1 MRTHSPRRAFS
12 LLELLISLV
21 IVSALLAI
29 LLPTLTSARIASHR
43 ADCAGH
49 QIALSEAWHLWL
61 EANDQRFPVIYDEP
75 GWFYGGLRFS
85 AINGSPFLD
94 FDRPL
99 NRYVP
104 RSSLVRHGEQMFQCP
119 ADTGIRGEV
128 AEAGTGSQSA
138 YRAFGT
144 SYRANAA
151 LLRPTSSAPVGQ
163 EAGLSLSQITTP
175 PSRLVVMGD
184 AVWFEVRQRT
194 GRQAQWHATPDA
206 GNLLFLDGS
215 VRFVTIEPE
224 PALGPA
230 VFDPFLPQFA
240 RDTPADG

>member
-1 MRTHSPRRAFS
+1 MRTRSRYYAFT
-12 LLELLISLV
+12 LLELLIAVV

-29 LLPTLTSARIASHR
+29 LLPTLTSARIASYR
-43 ADCAGH
+43 ADCARN
-49 QIALSEAWHLWL
+49 QAVLSEAWHLYI
-61 EANDQRFPVIYDEP
+61 EANEQRFPVIYDEP

-85 AINGSPFLD
+85 RINRSPFLD

-99 NRYVP
+99 NRFVP
-104 RSSLVRHGEQMFQCP
+104 RSSLIRYGEQMFECP
-119 ADTGIRGEV
+119 ADTGIRGEI
-128 AEAGTGSQSA
+128 AGAGTGDQSA

-151 LLRPTSSAPVGQ
+151 LLRPDSSDEVNQPVGI
-163 EAGLSLSQITTP
+163 GLNQITTA

-184 AVWFEVRQRT
+184 AVWYEVRQDT
-194 GRQAQWHATPDA
+194 GRNADWHATPNA

-224 PALGPA
+224 PAVGPA
-230 VFDPFLPQFA
+230 VFDPFA
-240 RDTPADG
+240 TETDGERDPSE

>member
-1 MRTHSPRRAFS
+1 MRTPRYGPAFS
-12 LLELLISLV
+12 LLELLIALV
-21 IVSALLAI
+21 IVGALLAI

-61 EANDQRFPVIYDEP
+61 EANDQRFPVIFDEP

-128 AEAGTGSQSA
+128 AEAGTGALSA

-151 LLRPTSSAPVGQ
+151 LLRPASSTPVRQ
-163 EAGLSLSQITTP
+163 EAGGLSLSRITTP

-224 PALGPA
+224 PAVASA
-230 VFDPFLPQFA
+230 VFDPFTTESEA
-240 RDTPADG
+240 E